1 MQSVKRYTDHFIP
14 SWYWVLG
21 DNFWNP
27 LIPEDQYI
35 TYKKHLFLVA
45 YWWFHVVWKP
55 VWSTTIYSTSV
66 KSFSQCRP
74 SIFHLIF
81 TLTFLLITIIL
92 KQEGVRAPHRVS
104 GDHGHGLEGF
114 LRVWLLSYAAVWA
127 FRSRTLGFPFVEA
140 EGGSGGEVR
149 LSEVCVGSFSGASG
163 RPCFKPQ
170 EPKS

>member
-1 MQSVKRYTDHFIP
+1 MQSVNRYTDHFIP

-92 KQEGVRAPHRVS
+92 KQEGDIEITESRSLLFRDTKVFNDQPQTTIWLRTEQMELFRLVS
-104 GDHGHGLEGF
+104 WFSFKVFDHAIQLFPVLKCKFKGHVIQRDI
-114 LRVWLLSYAAVWA
+114 LR
-127 FRSRTLGFPFVEA
+127 
-140 EGGSGGEVR
+140 
-149 LSEVCVGSFSGASG
+149 
-163 RPCFKPQ
+163 
-170 EPKS
+170 